1 MTVENVVA
9 YGDIQVFAH
18 VSNIG
23 WQGWTAGS
31 GGTVGQGN
39 AMEAVKIKLTGD
51 IAGLYDVY
59 YRAHIADAGWL
70 GWAKNGESAGSEG
83 MAKDMQVLQ
92 IVLVEKGGAAPGAT
106 EGAFLQPMVSYRSD
120 VSDIGW
126 QAWVHALLRERPVRR
141 RAWRQFGSSS
151 IFQAMSWEF
160 ATGCTLR
167 RSGSRIGSFQV
178 PLPAL
183 LDVLCSSRLC
193 RLS

>member
-1 MTVENVVA
+1 
-9 YGDIQVFAH
+9 
-18 VSNIG
+18 
-23 WQGWTAGS
+23 
-31 GGTVGQGN
+31 
-39 AMEAVKIKLTGD
+39 
-51 IAGLYDVY
+51 
-59 YRAHIADAGWL
+59 
-70 GWAKNGESAGSEG
+70 
-83 MAKDMQVLQ
+83 MQALQ
-92 IVLVEKGGAAPGAT
+92 IVLVEKGSAAPGAT

-141 RAWRQFGSSS
+141 RAWRQFGSNS

-160 ATGCTLR
+160 ATGCTLP